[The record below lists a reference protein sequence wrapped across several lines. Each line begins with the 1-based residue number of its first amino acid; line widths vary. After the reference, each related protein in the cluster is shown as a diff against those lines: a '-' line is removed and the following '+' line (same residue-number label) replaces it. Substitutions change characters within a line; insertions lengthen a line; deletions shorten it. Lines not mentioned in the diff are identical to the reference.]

1 MYKVFINE
9 RKLSFTNAIQQ
20 IDKNVE
26 FVDINTFSIAID
38 LLENTSTPSVNIY
51 AENVEEVWK
60 LFSASFRNI
69 EAAGGVVL
77 NTKDEVLFIYR
88 MSRWDLPKGKMEK
101 GESKDI
107 TALREVEEE
116 CSITDLSLEHFISS
130 TYHMYTERDGSKVL
144 KITHW
149 YKMRHHSNQQPL
161 PQEIEGITKAEWKP
175 QSEIKSEV
183 FPNTFQNIRLILD
196 EALDLQD

>member
-20 IDKNVE
+20 IDKNLE
-26 FVDINTFSIAID
+26 FVDVNTFSIAID

-51 AENVEEVWK
+51 AENVEEVWNT
-60 LFSASFRNI
+60 FSASFRNI

-88 MSRWDLPKGKMEK
+88 MSKWDLPKGKWKK
-101 GESKDI
+101 GESRDL

-116 CSITDLSLEHFISS
+116 CSITDLS
-130 TYHMYTERDGSKVL
+130 G
-144 KITHW
+144 KIPEFYLSYVYRKRW
-149 YKMRHHSNQQPL
+149 QQDFKDHTLVQNASPW
-161 PQEIEGITKAEWKP
+161 QSAAIT
-175 QSEIKSEV
+175 
-183 FPNTFQNIRLILD
+183 TGD
-196 EALDLQD
+196 

>member
-20 IDKNVE
+20 IDKNLE
-26 FVDINTFSIAID
+26 FVDVNTFSIAID
-38 LLENTSTPSVNIY
+38 LLENTSAPSVNIY
-51 AENVEEVWK
+51 AENVEEVWNT
-60 LFSASFRNI
+60 FSASFRNI

-88 MSRWDLPKGKMEK
+88 MSKWDLPKGKMEK
-101 GESKDI
+101 GESRDL

-116 CSITDLSLEHFISS
+116 CSITDLSLEKFLSS
-130 TYHMYTERDGSKVL
+130 TYHMYTERDGSKIL

-149 YKMRHHSNQQPL
+149 YKSVTMAISSHYHRKLKVL
-161 PQEIEGITKAEWKP
+161 PKPNGSYKA
-175 QSEIKSEV
+175 
-183 FPNTFQNIRLILD
+183 ILKQKFSQILFRIF
-196 EALDLQD
+196 A

>member
-20 IDKNVE
+20 IDKNLE
-26 FVDINTFSIAID
+26 FVDVNTFSIAID

-51 AENVEEVWK
+51 AENVEEVWNT
-60 LFSASFRNI
+60 FSASFRNI

-101 GESKDI
+101 GESKDL

-116 CSITDLSLEHFISS
+116 CSITDLSLEEFLSS

-149 YKMRHHSNQQPL
+149 YKMHHHSNQQPL

-175 QSEIKSEV
+175 QSEIKTEV

-196 EALDLQD
+196 EALDLE

>member
-1 MYKVFINE
+1 MGSSE
-9 RKLSFTNAIQQ
+9 RKN
-20 IDKNVE
+20 
-26 FVDINTFSIAID
+26 
-38 LLENTSTPSVNIY
+38 
-51 AENVEEVWK
+51 
-60 LFSASFRNI
+60 
-69 EAAGGVVL
+69 G
-77 NTKDEVLFIYR
+77 
-88 MSRWDLPKGKMEK
+88 K
-101 GESKDI
+101 GESKDL

-116 CSITDLSLEHFISS
+116 CSITDLSLEEFLSS

-175 QSEIKSEV
+175 QSEIKTEV

-196 EALDLQD
+196 EALDLE

>member
-20 IDKNVE
+20 IDKNLE
-26 FVDINTFSIAID
+26 FVDVNTFSIAID

-51 AENVEEVWK
+51 AENVEEVWNT
-60 LFSASFRNI
+60 FSASFRNI

-101 GESKDI
+101 GESKDL

-116 CSITDLSLEHFISS
+116 CSITDLSLEEFLSS

-144 KITHW
+144 KVTHW

-175 QSEIKSEV
+175 QSDIKTEV

-196 EALDLQD
+196 EALDLE

>member
-20 IDKNVE
+20 IDKNLE
-26 FVDINTFSIAID
+26 FVDVNTFSIAID
-38 LLENTSTPSVNIY
+38 LLENTSAPAVNIY
-51 AENVEEVWK
+51 AENVEEVWNT
-60 LFSASFRNI
+60 FSASFRNI

-88 MSRWDLPKGKMEK
+88 MSKWDLPKGKMEK
-101 GESKDI
+101 GESRDL

-116 CSITDLSLEHFISS
+116 CSITDLSLEKFLSS
-130 TYHMYTERDGSKVL
+130 TYHMYTERDGSKIL

-149 YKMRHHSNQQPL
+149 YKMRHHGNQQPL
-161 PQEIEGITKAEWKP
+161 PQEIEGITKAEWKL
-175 QSEIKSEV
+175 QSDIKTEV

-196 EALDLQD
+196 EALDLE

>member
-20 IDKNVE
+20 IDKNLE
-26 FVDINTFSIAID
+26 FVDVNTFSIAID

-60 LFSASFRNI
+60 TFSASFRNI

-101 GESKDI
+101 GESKDL

-116 CSITDLSLEHFISS
+116 CSITDLSLEEFLSS
-130 TYHMYTERDGSKVL
+130 TYHMYTERDGSKIL

-149 YKMRHHSNQQPL
+149 YKMRHQGNQQPL

-175 QSEIKSEV
+175 QGDIKAEV

-196 EALDLQD
+196 EALDLE